1 MESMEQR
8 IHPPPIPSTPKEAP
22 WRQIEQIIDGLRAVT
37 EKLETL
43 ISIYVGVPP
52 PAPPLP
58 PVTYTRIPFE
68 WGKATGGT
76 KDNLTCDGK
85 SWATDIWAG
94 FELAIIEGEGTG
106 QVRRIKTNKRTSLT
120 PQSEFDINPDK
131 TSVFVIRTNRTVLA
145 NRVAWTHG
153 QKVVTAAGTAEQ
165 LDDVTVPDGC
175 QLTVIAKPGNS
186 GTIYLGDSEADCE
199 DSAKRFDGLAAGLA
213 ASLKV
218 DNANRVW
225 VDAATSADG
234 VSYMVEQVS

>member
-1 MESMEQR
+1 MEPMEQR

-22 WRQIEQIIDGLRAVT
+22 WRQIEEIINGLRAVT

-52 PAPPLP
+52 PTPPLP
-58 PVTYTRIPFE
+58 TYTRILFE
-68 WGKATGGT
+68 WGKATGGS
-76 KDNLTCDGK
+76 KDKLTCDGK
-85 SWATDIWAG
+85 SWADDIWAG
-94 FELAIIEGEGTG
+94 FELAIIEGEGAG
-106 QVRRIKTNKRTSLT
+106 QVRRIKTNDRTSLV
-120 PQSEFDINPDK
+120 PQSNFDINPSR

-153 QKVVTAAGTAEQ
+153 QKDVATSGEAQQ

-186 GTIYLGDSEADCE
+186 GTIYLGNSEADCK
-199 DSAKRFDGLAAGLA
+199 DSSKRFDGLAAGLA

-225 VDAATSADG
+225 VDAATAADG